1 MQVLEESASGQATAD
16 RERSLALKN
25 INSAWGSFDMNAKNL
40 PAFFLLLFGSVS
52 ALLLAQ
58 NNIQLPP
65 GFKISVQGEVR
76 YARGGGVAPNVL
88 VRLELFKGGTAE
100 EVRTDSTGKFIFS
113 GVSQSLYRVTAIAA
127 GYQPASQEVDL
138 TTAPTAHI
146 ILTLT
151 PDRPVL
157 ENRASLAA
165 DTTIDSKVPKEAR
178 DEYEQGRAALLDETE
193 AAKGISH
200 LENAVKI
207 YPDFLQAQL
216 LLGTAYL
223 DAHKMEKAE
232 SALKRALAIDPK
244 TGPALLA
251 LGEVYLE
258 TKRLPEAEKALQDGL
273 QLDDNSWQGHLAL
286 GRLYSNTGNVAKA
299 GPEIGKALQLK
310 PDNAETYIFAG
321 NLLLKSGKAE
331 DALQMYLQYL
341 HLAPKGRFAAETQK
355 VVDTIKKTLSEKK
368 KHEIHELH

>member
-1 MQVLEESASGQATAD
+1 
-16 RERSLALKN
+16 
-25 INSAWGSFDMNAKNL
+25 MNARNL
-40 PAFFLLLFGSVS
+40 PALFFLLFGSVS
-52 ALLLAQ
+52 AVLLAQ
-58 NNIQLPP
+58 TNVQLPP
-65 GFKISVQGEVR
+65 GYKISIQGEVR
-76 YARGGGVAPNVL
+76 YARGGGVAQNII
-88 VRLELFKGGTAE
+88 VRLDYFKGGLAD
-100 EVRTDSTGKFIFS
+100 EVRTDSTGKFVFS
-113 GVSQSLYRVTAIAA
+113 GISQSLYRITAIAA

-138 TTAPTAHI
+138 TTSPTAHI

-157 ENRASLAA
+157 ENRATPAT

-178 DEYEQGRAALLDETE
+178 DEYEQGRAALLNDTETD
-193 AAKGISH
+193 KGISH
-200 LENAVKI
+200 LENAIKI

-223 DAHKMEKAE
+223 DARQMGKAE

-244 TGPALLA
+244 TAPALLA

-258 TKRLPEAEKALQDGL
+258 TKKFPEAEKALQDGL

-286 GRLYSNTGNVAKA
+286 GRLYINTGNAAKA
-299 GPEIGKALQLK
+299 GPEIGRALQLK

-341 HLAPKGRFAAETQK
+341 HLDPKGRFAAETQK
-355 VVDTIKKTLSEKK
+355 VVDGIRKALAEKK